1 MTVLLEERIDAFS
14 GAKVG
19 LVTNS
24 TGVDEKLRDNI
35 SLLFEGGVKI
45 ELIFSPEHG
54 LYQTGSPGES
64 IGDSREPR
72 YGIPIV
78 SLYGPSRK
86 PEIEM
91 LSDLDLLIYDI
102 QDVGARFFT
111 YISTMLLCMES
122 AAEAG
127 IPFILLDRPDP
138 ITGTIVEGPILDP
151 ELTSFVGMHRI
162 PIRYGLTPG
171 ELARL
176 YREDRGLDLD
186 LEVIPMRGWRREM
199 WFDETGL
206 QWVMP
211 SPSMPTL
218 TTATL
223 YPGTC
228 LLEGTNLSEGRGTT
242 KPFELFGA
250 PWIDP
255 YLLAE
260 EAPKPDGAILRP
272 CFFKPAFSK
281 YRDEICG
288 GLQIHVV
295 DRLKLRPVEAVIRL
309 LLTIGRLYPDRL
321 SLNDHFDR
329 LCGTESVRRAIEE
342 GDESEIERLIRGW
355 KEGCEAFRERI
366 EPILLYP

>member
-1 MTVLLEERIDAFS
+1 MVRERIDAFR

-35 SLLFEGGVKI
+35 SILIEQGVKV

-64 IGDSREPR
+64 IGNSHEPR
-72 YGIPIV
+72 YGIPVI
-78 SLYGPSRK
+78 SLYGPLRK
-86 PEIEM
+86 PEIGM

-111 YISTMLLCMES
+111 YISTTFLCMES

-127 IPFILLDRPDP
+127 IPFILLDRPNP
-138 ITGTIVEGPILDP
+138 ITGTIIEGPIL
-151 ELTSFVGMHRI
+151 EQRLISFVGMHHV

-171 ELARL
+171 ELAKL
-176 YREDRGLDLD
+176 YREDRGLEVNLK
-186 LEVIPMRGWRREM
+186 VIPMRGWRRDM

-211 SPSMPTL
+211 SPNMPTP
-218 TTATL
+218 TTAIL

-228 LLEGTNLSEGRGTT
+228 LFEGTNLSEGRGTT

-255 YLLAE
+255 YLLTDE
-260 EAPKPDGAILRP
+260 TPEPEGAVLRP

-281 YRDEICG
+281 YKGDLCG
-288 GLQIHVV
+288 GAQIHII
-295 DRLKLRPVEAVIRL
+295 DRRRFRPVRTVLRL
-309 LLTIGRLYPDRL
+309 LLTIKRLYPDKL
-321 SLNDHFDR
+321 VLNVHFDR
-329 LCGTESVRRAIEE
+329 LCGTESARRAIER
-342 GDESEIERLIRGW
+342 GDGVEIERLIERW
-355 KEGCEAFRERI
+355 KGECEAFRSRI